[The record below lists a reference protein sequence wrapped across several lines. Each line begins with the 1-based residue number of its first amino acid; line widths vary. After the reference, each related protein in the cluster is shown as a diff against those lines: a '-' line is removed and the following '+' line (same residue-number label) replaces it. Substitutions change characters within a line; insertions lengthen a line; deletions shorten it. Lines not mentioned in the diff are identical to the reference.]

1 MFFKIGAIKN
11 FTDFTEKHMCWSLF
25 NKVAGLKTYNIIK
38 KRLQHR
44 CFAVKFENIE
54 EHFFNYRTPPV
65 PASGFFKDKNSNYLI

>member
-25 NKVAGLKTYNIIK
+25 NKAAGLKTYNIIK

-44 CFAVKFENIE
+44 CFAVKFENI
-54 EHFFNYRTPPV
+54 
-65 PASGFFKDKNSNYLI
+65 